1 MGFSN
6 DSYLL
11 KFWNRSTKWSE
22 LQWSKGSFTKSLV
35 RYVAEKRQQRCDS
48 EFSKRS
54 PEFTERDDP
63 QGFISKVV
71 AEYLADCNSQDK
83 ESI

>member
-1 MGFSN
+1 MLRKNG
-6 DSYLL
+6 
-11 KFWNRSTKWSE
+11 NRDVK
-22 LQWSKGSFTKSLV
+22 
-35 RYVAEKRQQRCDS
+35 
-48 EFSKRS
+48 FSKRS

>member
-1 MGFSN
+1 MGPLNVLS
-6 DSYLL
+6 S
-11 KFWNRSTKWSE
+11 SG
-22 LQWSKGSFTKSLV
+22 QKGSLAKSLV
-35 RYVAEKRQQRCDS
+35 RCVAEKRQQRRDS

-63 QGFISKVV
+63 QGFISNMVV
-71 AEYLADCNSQDK
+71 AEYSADCNSQEK